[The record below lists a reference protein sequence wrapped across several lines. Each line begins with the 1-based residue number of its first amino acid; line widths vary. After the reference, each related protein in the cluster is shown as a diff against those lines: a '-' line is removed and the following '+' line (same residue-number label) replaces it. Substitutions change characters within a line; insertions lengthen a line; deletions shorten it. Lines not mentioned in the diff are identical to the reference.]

1 MSGNREPFVSL
12 VLYRAFKYSVVNPML
27 RVYFRGR
34 IYGAENVPLSG
45 PLVVVSNHASNFDPP
60 IVSSSV
66 CRPVAYMAKEELFK
80 IPIFKQAIEL
90 YGAYP
95 VSRGNADRNAIRKA
109 LEYLDGSWAVGIFL
123 QGTRTPDGRITD
135 PKRGA
140 ALIAAKAKAPII
152 PVCLWGTQEIEQK
165 DSTIP
170 PSVPITVRIGELIS
184 PPNSTTKEDLESV
197 TQKCAMAINK
207 LHDLGR

>member
-1 MSGNREPFVSL
+1 
-12 VLYRAFKYSVVNPML
+12 ML
-27 RVYFRGR
+27 RVYFRGH
-34 IYGAENVPLSG
+34 IYGAENVPPSE

-60 IVSSSV
+60 IVSNCV
-66 CRPVAYMAKEELFK
+66 CRPVSYMAKEELFK
-80 IPIFKQAIEL
+80 IPILKQAIQL

-109 LEYLDGSWAVGIFL
+109 LEYLNEGWAVGVFL

-165 DSTIP
+165 GST
-170 PSVPITVRIGELIS
+170 VPQRVPVTVRIGELIS
-184 PPNSTTKEDLESV
+184 PPTSTTKEDLETV
-197 TQKCAMAINK
+197 TQQCAIAINK

>member
-1 MSGNREPFVSL
+1 MSRNREPFASFL
-12 VLYRAFKYSVVNPML
+12 LYRALKYSVVNPML

-34 IYGAENVPLSG
+34 IYGAENVPRNG
-45 PLVVVSNHASNFDPP
+45 ALVVVSNHASNFDPP
-60 IVSSSV
+60 IVSNSV
-66 CRPVAYMAKEELFK
+66 CRPVSYMAKEELFK
-80 IPIFKQAIEL
+80 IPIFKQAIQL

-109 LEYLDGSWAVGIFL
+109 LEYLNDGWAVGIFL
-123 QGTRTPDGRITD
+123 QGTRTQNGRITD

-165 DSTIP
+165 GSTIP
-170 PSVPITVRIGELIS
+170 QRVPVTVRIGELIS
-184 PPNSTTKEDLESV
+184 PPASTTKEDLETV
-197 TQKCAMAINK
+197 TQQCARAINT

>member
-1 MSGNREPFVSL
+1 MSRNREPFASL
-12 VLYRAFKYSVVNPML
+12 LLYRALKYSVVNPML

-34 IYGAENVPLSG
+34 IYGAENVPRNG
-45 PLVVVSNHASNFDPP
+45 ALVVVSNHASNFDPP
-60 IVSSSV
+60 IVSNSV
-66 CRPVAYMAKEELFK
+66 RRPVSYMAKEELFK
-80 IPIFKQAIEL
+80 IPIFKQAIQL

-109 LEYLDGSWAVGIFL
+109 LEYLNDGWAVGIFL
-123 QGTRTPDGRITD
+123 QGTRTANGRITD

-165 DSTIP
+165 GGTIP
-170 PSVPITVRIGELIS
+170 QRVPVTVRIGELIS
-184 PPNSTTKEDLESV
+184 PPASTTKEDLETV
-197 TQKCAMAINK
+197 TQQCARAINT